1 MKGKMKIE
9 LIPIELINPSALG
22 FIEYDVYKNG
32 VRIIELGFTLG
43 ADGKIFSEKVCN
55 SEWVKGE
62 FTCKTQF
69 GEYRAVLKACHR
81 KEIKPSAPNFENT
94 AEAFLC
100 RD

>member
-1 MKGKMKIE
+1 MKNE

-32 VRIIELGFTLG
+32 VRITEVGFTLG
-43 ADGKIFSEKVCN
+43 AIGKIFSVAVCN
-55 SEWVKGE
+55 ATFAKAE
-62 FTCKTQF
+62 FVCYTNF
-69 GEYRAVLKACHR
+69 GEYRGVLKACHR